1 MEKDTDIRKI
11 AVLPVTCEL
20 KNIFHTC
27 LQDMLKMY
35 SAYKCATKIQPWP
48 SLMPRNPLALL
59 HDIEADVYLIRQ
71 VITAKC
77 AAGCQ

>member
-11 AVLPVTCEL
+11 SVLNVTCEL

-35 SAYKCATKIQPWP
+35 SAYKCATKIQPCP
-48 SLMPRNPLALL
+48 APCV
-59 HDIEADVYLIRQ
+59 ADAVEPICI
-71 VITAKC
+71 V
-77 AAGCQ
+77 GG